1 MLGTVL
7 DYDDAGPNPKH
18 DPRKKPG
25 PGGKP
30 WLQQISCALVLI
42 NLSLNIIVLQKI
54 MIFMYFLSLLP
65 ALWLIKNK
73 WCLHCS
79 IPTESCGGHGW
90 IGLKL

>member
-30 WLQQISCALVLI
+30 
-42 NLSLNIIVLQKI
+42 
-54 MIFMYFLSLLP
+54 
-65 ALWLIKNK
+65 
-73 WCLHCS
+73 
-79 IPTESCGGHGW
+79 
-90 IGLKL
+90 